1 MTIEQK
7 DANESTQERS
17 HSRVTKSDGEN
28 LHHFLGTLK
37 FYERFLLFLS
47 KTDMSILQHCTR
59 STRMTL
65 TSVGAMVLIT
75 GVLALFSAFFTI
87 KNSFFRDENSVVAWG
102 VSIVIATMYSIAIMA
117 FDRELVSCTDKKA
130 TLWRIPF
137 AVLIGI
143 VIAFPIELQ
152 LQHGKISEKLDDM
165 AKVRNAD
172 IDKEI
177 KSLKASQDKLLTDSI
192 GDLEKKI
199 EGLTELRDQE
209 QVSAK
214 SEALPENGL
223 CRDNCE
229 EHKANAERYQA
240 AIDETAKKKE
250 DKIKEITK
258 SEDYIELKNKIAEF
272 ELQQENNRKNSNDL
286 LSQKL
291 ALSQLHKDPIYGTS
305 AMVLSIFLF
314 IFFVT
319 FECFPVLIKY
329 FMEYTEYHAYYDA
342 RMRINIAK
350 ITAISN
356 HWWKKVEQKPEL
368 LITTKTEVTDLF
380 QEALEDSERDLN
392 NPDDPEDKPHV

>member
-117 FDRELVSCTDKKA
+117 FDRELVSFTTKFSGFM
-130 TLWRIPF
+130 RIPF
-137 AVLIGI
+137 AVLIGML
-143 VIAFPIELQ
+143 IAFPIELQ
-152 LQHGKISEKLDDM
+152 LQHGKISEELDYIVSERNKGNY
-165 AKVRNAD
+165 AK
-172 IDKEI
+172 IE
-177 KSLKASQDKLLTDSI
+177 SLKASQNKLLTDSI
-192 GDLEKKI
+192 GDLEEKI
-199 EGLTELRDQE
+199 ESLTELRDQE
-209 QVSAK
+209 QVSAQ

-223 CRDNCE
+223 CRGKCE
-229 EHKANAERYQA
+229 EHRVNAERYQA
-240 AIDETAKKKE
+240 AIDETAKAIEYKK
-250 DKIKEITK
+250 KEITGSK
-258 SEDYIELKNKIAEF
+258 GYIELKNEIAKL
-272 ELQQENNRKNSNDL
+272 ELQQEKNRKNSNDL

-291 ALSQLHKDPIYGTS
+291 ALDAIHKKYGSS
-305 AMVLSIFLF
+305 AAMISYFLRAFF
-314 IFFVT
+314 ISFAI
-319 FECFPVLIKY
+319 FPVLIKLVLPQNLWI
-329 FMEYTEYHAYYDA
+329 TEGV
-342 RMRINIAK
+342 IK
-350 ITAISN
+350 ES
-356 HWWKKVEQKPEL
+356 
-368 LITTKTEVTDLF
+368 
-380 QEALEDSERDLN
+380 
-392 NPDDPEDKPHV
+392 